1 VQSLVS
7 LLAVAGT
14 LLGVLL
20 GATLSGRAQRQMLL
34 ISYRRES
41 LRALEAAYVDY
52 LAAYSSFRL
61 YVQTQPIKV
70 RNVTRPEDPGRI
82 TPVVEGSED
91 YWKEIRTATAR
102 MDILGQGN
110 DIPSASKAVSD
121 AFWDVLE
128 SRAERGPGEVPDVL
142 VQAADAAEARFAKVA
157 RSDLDKR
164 GKEV

>member
-1 VQSLVS
+1 MQNLVS

-34 ISYRRES
+34 ITYRRES
-41 LRALEAAYVDY
+41 LRALEVAYVDY

-61 YVQTQPIKV
+61 YVQTQSIKV
-70 RNVTRPEDPGRI
+70 RNVARSEDPGRI

-91 YWKEIRTATAR
+91 YWKEIRIATAR

-110 DIPSASKAVSD
+110 DIRSASRAVHD
-121 AFWDVLE
+121 AFWGVLE
-128 SRAERGPGEVPDVL
+128 SRADRGPGEVPDALVL
-142 VQAADAAEARFAKVA
+142 AADAAEARFAKVA
-157 RSDLDKR
+157 RADLDKR
-164 GKEV
+164 GMEI

>member
-1 VQSLVS
+1 VQTLVS

-34 ISYRRES
+34 ITYRRES
-41 LRALEAAYVDY
+41 LRALEAAYVSY

-61 YVQTQPIKV
+61 YVQTQSTKV
-70 RNVTRPEDPGRI
+70 KNVTRPEDPGRT

-91 YWKEIRTATAR
+91 YWKEIQITTAR

-110 DIPSASKAVSD
+110 DIPPASRAVRD

-128 SRAERGPGEVPDVL
+128 SQADRGPGEVPDAL
-142 VQAADAAEARFAKVA
+142 VRAADAAEARFAKVA
-157 RSDLDKR
+157 RADLDKR
-164 GKEV
+164 GKEI